1 MECTKS
7 RRFVDSL
14 DILTK
19 KMLTAAEDNVAIW
32 ETSLDQYNAAV
43 NGCLLDNNP
52 TVSVMYSETTTATE
66 YYTGIKYIDVLD
78 YMELS
83 EYSSRL
89 SRCVTDL
96 CNYADHCD
104 HPKKLRTI
112 LAIVRS
118 VLQIVAQMPDNHN
131 PNIPN

>member
-1 MECTKS
+1 
-7 RRFVDSL
+7 
-14 DILTK
+14 
-19 KMLTAAEDNVAIW
+19 MLTAEEDNVAIW

-43 NGCLLDNNP
+43 RECLLDNNLVP
-52 TVSVMYSETTTATE
+52 LMYSETATPTE
-66 YYTGIKYIDVLD
+66 YYVGVKYIDVLD

-96 CNYADHCD
+96 CSYAEHCD
-104 HPKKLRTI
+104 HPKKLRVI

-118 VLQIVAQMPDNHN
+118 VLQIVARAPNRLN
-131 PNIPN
+131 PNV

>member
-19 KMLTAAEDNVAIW
+19 KMLTAAEDNVTIW

-43 NGCLLDNNP
+43 NECLLEHNP
-52 TVSVMYSETTTATE
+52 TVSSTSSETTTPAE
-66 YYTGIKYIDVLD
+66 YYVGVKFIDPLN
-78 YMELS
+78 YSELS

-118 VLQIVAQMPDNHN
+118 VLQIVARMPAENN
-131 PNIPN
+131 SNIPN

>member
-32 ETSLDQYNAAV
+32 ETSLDQYNATV
-43 NGCLLDNNP
+43 NECLLEHNS
-52 TVSVMYSETTTATE
+52 TVSSTSSETTAPAE
-66 YYTGIKYIDVLD
+66 YYTGIKHIDVLD

-104 HPKKLRTI
+104 HPKKLRVI

-118 VLQIVAQMPDNHN
+118 VLQIVAQMPNNHN
-131 PNIPN
+131 PNV

>member
-7 RRFVDSL
+7 RRYIDSL

-19 KMLTAAEDNVAIW
+19 KMLTAAKDNVAIW
-32 ETSLDQYNAAV
+32 ETSLDQYNATV
-43 NGCLLDNNP
+43 NECLLEHNP
-52 TVSVMYSETTTATE
+52 TVSSTSSETTTPAE
-66 YYTGIKYIDVLD
+66 YYAGVKFINPLNYS
-78 YMELS
+78 EFS

-118 VLQIVAQMPDNHN
+118 VLQIVARMPDNHN

>member
-43 NGCLLDNNP
+43 NECLLEHNP
-52 TVSVMYSETTTATE
+52 TVSSTSSETTTPAE
-66 YYTGIKYIDVLD
+66 YYVGVKFIDPLN
-78 YMELS
+78 YSELS

-96 CNYADHCD
+96 CNYAEHCD
-104 HPKKLRTI
+104 NPKKLRII

-118 VLQIVAQMPDNHN
+118 VLQIGARMPDNHN

>member
-1 MECTKS
+1 MP
-7 RRFVDSL
+7 
-14 DILTK
+14 
-19 KMLTAAEDNVAIW
+19 
-32 ETSLDQYNAAV
+32 AV

-52 TVSVMYSETTTATE
+52 TVSSMYSETTTPATE

-104 HPKKLRTI
+104 PSQEAKDYSGYCKIRATDSCTD
-112 LAIVRS
+112 AR
-118 VLQIVAQMPDNHN
+118 
-131 PNIPN
+131 